1 MTEWV
6 DKKSQARID
15 MGLSSS
21 NEEQLL
27 NKAIEAEAK
36 RAEQKRRKRQKL
48 LKSTPYALSEGV
60 ATLMDKYYLDVL
72 IGLVPS
78 VGDVLSSIFMIPQLY
93 LALFEIRSIP
103 LTLAVLLNIIID
115 ACLGIIPFWIGNI
128 IDIFNRA
135 YIKNMRLINGFVND
149 DPEVIG
155 EVNQKALIS
164 AVLIVVFIGIIYLLI
179 SAVEGLISWIGSW
192 F

>member
-27 NKAIEAEAK
+27 DKAIEAEAK

-78 VGDVLSSIFMIPQLY
+78 VGDVLSSIFMMPQLY
-93 LALFEIRSIP
+93 LALFKIRSIP
-103 LTLAVLLNIIID
+103 LTLAVTSTATLDIQSG
-115 ACLGIIPFWIGNI
+115 AGIRQMVVIP
-128 IDIFNRA
+128 
-135 YIKNMRLINGFVND
+135 
-149 DPEVIG
+149 
-155 EVNQKALIS
+155 
-164 AVLIVVFIGIIYLLI
+164 
-179 SAVEGLISWIGSW
+179 SWITIHKEHITTTAAGTMSVMKSALMVRLSVI
-192 F
+192 

>member
-1 MTEWV
+1 MLHLPWV
-6 DKKSQARID
+6 F
-15 MGLSSS
+15 GLW
-21 NEEQLL
+21 
-27 NKAIEAEAK
+27 
-36 RAEQKRRKRQKL
+36 
-48 LKSTPYALSEGV
+48 LS
-60 ATLMDKYYLDVL
+60 
-72 IGLVPS
+72 
-78 VGDVLSSIFMIPQLY
+78 
-93 LALFEIRSIP
+93 
-103 LTLAVLLNIIID
+103 AVI
-115 ACLGIIPFWIGNI
+115 CIIPFWIGNI

-179 SAVEGLISWIGSW
+179 SAVAGLISWIGSW